1 MRIQG
6 GRMTADSSIEV
17 LNRHHRRILELR
29 AVSRKARADHDPKGN
44 ALVGHLRLE
53 RELVGDL
60 LSTEAAITA
69 AQVERVDALAML
81 EAVAIASRSHAAAQ
95 NAEAARRALEAEQVQ
110 AVGQLADVL
119 AQAPHEVKRHLL
131 RVLEHDLST

>member
-1 MRIQG
+1 
-6 GRMTADSSIEV
+6 MTGNTSIDV

-29 AVSRKARADHDPKGN
+29 AASRKARADDRPTGN

-69 AQVERVDALAML
+69 AQADRVDALAML
-81 EAVAIASRSHAAAQ
+81 EAVAIARGSAAAAQ

-110 AVGQLADVL
+110 QVGDLAEVL
-119 AQAPHEVKRHLL
+119 SQAPHEVKRHLL
-131 RVLEHDLST
+131 RVLEQDLAT